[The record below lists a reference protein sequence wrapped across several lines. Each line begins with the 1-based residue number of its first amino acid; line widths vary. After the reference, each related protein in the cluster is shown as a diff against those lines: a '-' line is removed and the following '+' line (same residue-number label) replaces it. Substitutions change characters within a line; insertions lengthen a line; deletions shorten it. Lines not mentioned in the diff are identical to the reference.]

1 VLVVVEET
9 LVVKV
14 VVDGPPPETRLRFFA
29 NAVIS
34 LSPMERRV
42 LKLVT

>member
-1 VLVVVEET
+1 VLVVVDET

-14 VVDGPPPETRLRFFA
+14 VDGPPPEVRPRFFA
-29 NAVIS
+29 SAVIS